1 MVLFKA
7 SFIHLLVLRPWPTLW
22 PTLWPTGGQILKNI
36 NTTLGVVNGAW
47 KIQGLD
53 KFCSNFEI
61 SKAFSMSLEISFS
74 CDFLGLGFSNFWLR
88 GSRSLGFCFLAHGF
102 DQNHE
107 KIVYLIKNV
116 R

>member
-36 NTTLGVVNGAW
+36 NTTLGVANGAR

-53 KFCSNFEI
+53 KFCSNLEI

-88 GSRSLGFCFLAHGF
+88 GLGVSDFVFWPM
-102 DQNHE
+102 
-107 KIVYLIKNV
+107 VSIKTM
-116 R
+116 RKLFI